1 LDEINNHGVRLI
13 IMIPMNRLLR
23 DVMTRGVVSVPMDL
37 SVREVAEKMI
47 QQNVSAVTVTD
58 HNGEIMGLISEMDV
72 LKAVMDRSIL
82 NSAAESIM
90 SSNIQT
96 VGPSIT
102 LNEAAKIMM
111 NKGIHRLVV
120 LSEQGVGASDR
131 PVGILST
138 GDIVREI
145 IKK

>member
-1 LDEINNHGVRLI
+1 
-13 IMIPMNRLLR
+13 MKPMNRLLR
-23 DVMTRGVVSVPMDL
+23 DVMTRGVVSVSMDL
-37 SVREVAEKMI
+37 SVREVAEKMT

-102 LNEAAKIMM
+102 VDEAAKIMM
-111 NKGIHRLVV
+111 TKGIHRLVV

>member
-1 LDEINNHGVRLI
+1 
-13 IMIPMNRLLR
+13 MNRILR

-37 SVREVAEKMI
+37 SIREVAEKMT

-72 LKAVMDRSIL
+72 LKAVMDRTIL
-82 NSAAESIM
+82 NSAAETIM
-90 SSNIQT
+90 SSNIQS
-96 VGPSIT
+96 VDPSIT
-102 LNEAAKIMM
+102 LDKAASIMM

-120 LSEQGVGASDR
+120 LSEPGVGASDR
-131 PVGILST
+131 PVGILSA
-138 GDIVREI
+138 GDIIREI

>member
-1 LDEINNHGVRLI
+1 
-13 IMIPMNRLLR
+13 MKPMNRILR

-37 SVREVAEKMI
+37 SIREVAEKMT

-72 LKAVMDRSIL
+72 LKAIIDRTIL
-82 NSAAESIM
+82 NSAAETIM
-90 SSNIQT
+90 SSNIQS
-96 VGPSIT
+96 VDPSIT
-102 LNEAAKIMM
+102 LDKAASIMM

-120 LSEQGVGASDR
+120 LSEPGVGASDR
-131 PVGILST
+131 PVGILSA
-138 GDIVREI
+138 GDIIREI

>member
-1 LDEINNHGVRLI
+1 
-13 IMIPMNRLLR
+13 MKPMNRLLR

-37 SVREVAEKMI
+37 SIREVAEKMT
-47 QQNVSAVTVTD
+47 QQNVSAVTVTN
-58 HNGEIMGLISEMDV
+58 HSGEIMGLISEMDV

-90 SSNIQT
+90 SSNIQS

-102 LNEAAKIMM
+102 LDNAARIMM

-131 PVGILST
+131 PVGILSS
-138 GDIVREI
+138 GDIVREM
-145 IKK
+145 IKR

>member
-1 LDEINNHGVRLI
+1 
-13 IMIPMNRLLR
+13 
-23 DVMTRGVVSVPMDL
+23 
-37 SVREVAEKMI
+37 
-47 QQNVSAVTVTD
+47 
-58 HNGEIMGLISEMDV
+58 
-72 LKAVMDRSIL
+72 MDRSIL

-102 LNEAAKIMM
+102 LDEAAKIMM
-111 NKGIHRLVV
+111 TKGIHRLVV

>member
-1 LDEINNHGVRLI
+1 
-13 IMIPMNRLLR
+13 MKPMNRLLR
-23 DVMTRGVVSVPMDL
+23 DVMTRGVVSVSMDL
-37 SVREVAEKMI
+37 SVREVAEKMT

-102 LNEAAKIMM
+102 LDEAAKIMM
-111 NKGIHRLVV
+111 TKGIHRLVV

>member
-1 LDEINNHGVRLI
+1 
-13 IMIPMNRLLR
+13 MKPMNRLLR

-37 SVREVAEKMI
+37 SIREVAEKMT
-47 QQNVSAVTVTD
+47 QQNVSAVTVTN

-90 SSNIQT
+90 SSNIQS

-102 LNEAAKIMM
+102 LDNAARIMM

-131 PVGILST
+131 PVGILSS
-138 GDIVREI
+138 GDIVREM
-145 IKK
+145 IKR

>member
-1 LDEINNHGVRLI
+1 
-13 IMIPMNRLLR
+13 MKPMNRLLR

-37 SVREVAEKMI
+37 SIREVAEKMI

-72 LKAVMDRSIL
+72 LQAVMDKSIL
-82 NSAAESIM
+82 NSAAETIM
-90 SSNIQT
+90 NSHIQS

-102 LNEAAKIMM
+102 LDKAAKIMM
-111 NKGIHRLVV
+111 KRGIHRLVV
-120 LSEQGVGASDR
+120 LSETGVGASDR
-131 PVGILST
+131 PVGILSAS
-138 GDIVREI
+138 DLVREI

>member
-1 LDEINNHGVRLI
+1 
-13 IMIPMNRLLR
+13 MIPMNRLLR

-111 NKGIHRLVV
+111 TKGIHRLVV

>member
-1 LDEINNHGVRLI
+1 
-13 IMIPMNRLLR
+13 MKPMNRILR

-37 SVREVAEKMI
+37 SIREVAEKMT

-72 LKAVMDRSIL
+72 LKAVMDRTIL
-82 NSAAESIM
+82 NSAAETIM
-90 SSNIQT
+90 SSNIQS
-96 VGPSIT
+96 VDPSIT
-102 LNEAAKIMM
+102 LDKAASIMM

-120 LSEQGVGASDR
+120 LSEPGVGASDR
-131 PVGILST
+131 PVGILSA
-138 GDIVREI
+138 GDIIREI

>member
-1 LDEINNHGVRLI
+1 
-13 IMIPMNRLLR
+13 MKPMNRLLR

-37 SVREVAEKMI
+37 SIREVAEKMT

-72 LKAVMDRSIL
+72 LQAVTDRSIL
-82 NSAAESIM
+82 DSAAETIM
-90 SSNIQT
+90 NSHIQS

-102 LNEAAKIMM
+102 LDKAAKIMM
-111 NKGIHRLVV
+111 NRGIHRLVV
-120 LSEQGVGASDR
+120 LSETGVGASDR
-131 PVGILST
+131 PVGILSAS
-138 GDIVREI
+138 DLVREI

>member
-1 LDEINNHGVRLI
+1 
-13 IMIPMNRLLR
+13 MIPMNRLLR

-102 LNEAAKIMM
+102 VDEAAKIMM
-111 NKGIHRLVV
+111 TKGIHRLVV

>member
-1 LDEINNHGVRLI
+1 
-13 IMIPMNRLLR
+13 MIPMNRLLR

>member
-1 LDEINNHGVRLI
+1 
-13 IMIPMNRLLR
+13 MKPMNRILR

-37 SVREVAEKMI
+37 SIREVAEKMT

-72 LKAVMDRSIL
+72 LKAVMDRTIL
-82 NSAAESIM
+82 NSAAETIM
-90 SSNIQT
+90 SSNIQS
-96 VGPSIT
+96 VDPSIT
-102 LNEAAKIMM
+102 LDKAASIMM

-120 LSEQGVGASDR
+120 LSEPGVGASNR
-131 PVGILST
+131 PVGILSA
-138 GDIVREI
+138 GDIIREI